1 MILGT
6 KKLLELVKSN
16 KILDGLSER
25 ELKNSEG
32 AGFDLRIGEIFEASG
47 YGFLGVDER
56 CTPNAVSVAKYD
68 PEKRQKFKLVPG
80 KLYLVKTIENFNVPD
95 NLMGFFHP
103 RSTLCRSGIQ
113 LLVGEVDPGY
123 SGGINVG
130 LINLG
135 GCDFEVEL
143 GARFMYVSFLEVKG
157 GVVNKYRGQWQGGRT
172 HATKKERQI

>member
-6 KKLLELVKSN
+6 KKLLALVKKGRLLEN
-16 KILDGLSER
+16 LAER

-47 YGFLGVDER
+47 SGLLGIDER
-56 CTPNAVSVAKYD
+56 STPPAVSVAKYD
-68 PEKRQKFKLVPG
+68 PSKRQCFKLKTG
-80 KLYLVKTIENFNVPD
+80 KLYLVKTVENFNVPD

-123 SGGINVG
+123 SGPINVG
-130 LINLG
+130 LVNLG
-135 GCDFEVEL
+135 GCDIEVEL
-143 GARFMYVSFLEVKG
+143 GARFMYVTFLEVKG
-157 GVVNKYRGQWQGGRT
+157 GVVNKYRGQWKGGRT
-172 HATKKERQI
+172 FAAKKEKQI